1 MRLAAMDCTVRYAVR
16 PMRLEDVPQV
26 EQIDREC
33 FPTQWP
39 TLSFGRQLLT
49 NSISHYLVV
58 HEPSNEYAE
67 TSDDAPACT
76 ENSLKER
83 LRHFFEPQKALQAA
97 ATQRVIGMV
106 GFWVM
111 AGEAHISTIA
121 VRQAHRRQGLGELL
135 LMSAI
140 ELAQTLDTQVVTL
153 EVRASNTAA
162 QRLYEKYGFYRAGI
176 RRAYY
181 SDREDAVIMTTEP
194 ITTASFHRQFQ
205 HLKEAYVHAWGP
217 VERKLT

>member
-1 MRLAAMDCTVRYAVR
+1 MDCIVRYAVR
-16 PMRLEDVPQV
+16 PMRLEDVRQV

-49 NSISHYLVV
+49 NSLSHYLVV
-58 HEPSNEYAE
+58 HEPSHERPE
-67 TSDDAPACT
+67 TSDAAPACA
-76 ENSLKER
+76 EHRLKER
-83 LRHFFEPQKALQAA
+83 LRHFFEPQKALQGAP
-97 ATQRVIGMV
+97 TQRVIGMV

-135 LMSAI
+135 LLSAI
-140 ELAQTLDTQVVTL
+140 ELAQTLDTQVITL

-162 QRLYEKYGFYRAGI
+162 QRLYEKYGFYRTGI
-176 RRAYY
+176 RRGYY

-194 ITTASFHRQFQ
+194 ITTASFHRHFQ
-205 HLKEAYVHAWGP
+205 CLKQAHVHTWGP
-217 VERKLT
+217 VERQLT